1 MFPVPPQRGPWS
13 VELGDVTPHDDGMPI
28 STRQSKDPSL
38 IALGEAIR
46 RHREAKELSQEQ
58 LALLADVD
66 RSYVGRV
73 ERGTNNAA
81 TLTLKRL
88 ANALDMTLAELI
100 GEAGL

>member
-1 MFPVPPQRGPWS
+1 
-13 VELGDVTPHDDGMPI
+13 MPI
-28 STRQSKDPSL
+28 STRQHKDPSL
-38 IALGEAIR
+38 IALGGAIR
-46 RHREAKELSQEQ
+46 RRREAQELSQEQ

-88 ANALDMTLAELI
+88 ANALGMTLAELI
-100 GEAGL
+100 ADAGL

>member
-1 MFPVPPQRGPWS
+1 
-13 VELGDVTPHDDGMPI
+13 MPI
-28 STRQSKDPSL
+28 STRQSKAPSL

-88 ANALDMTLAELI
+88 ANALDITLAELI
-100 GEAGL
+100 AEAGL

>member
-1 MFPVPPQRGPWS
+1 M
-13 VELGDVTPHDDGMPI
+13 
-28 STRQSKDPSL
+28 
-38 IALGEAIR
+38 
-46 RHREAKELSQEQ
+46 SQET

-88 ANALDMTLAELI
+88 ASALGMTLAELI
-100 GEAGL
+100 TEAGL

>member
-1 MFPVPPQRGPWS
+1 
-13 VELGDVTPHDDGMPI
+13 MPI
-28 STRQSKDPSL
+28 RTHKRKDPAL
-38 IALGEAIR
+38 VALGEAIR
-46 RHREAKELSQEQ
+46 RLREAKDLSQES

-88 ANALDMTLAELI
+88 ANTLGMTLAELMA
-100 GEAGL
+100 EAGL

>member
-1 MFPVPPQRGPWS
+1 MPIRTDQRKDPTL
-13 VELGDVTPHDDGMPI
+13 VALGD
-28 STRQSKDPSL
+28 
-38 IALGEAIR
+38 AIR
-46 RHREAKELSQEQ
+46 RLREARDMSQET

-88 ANALDMTLAELI
+88 ANALGMTLAELI
-100 GEAGL
+100 AEAGL

>member
-1 MFPVPPQRGPWS
+1 LIFSIRGPWS
-13 VELGDVTPHDDGMPI
+13 VESNDVTAHDGGMPI

-38 IALGEAIR
+38 VALGEAIR
-46 RHREAKELSQEQ
+46 RRREAKELSQEQ

-88 ANALDMTLAELI
+88 ANALGMTLTELI
-100 GEAGL
+100 AEAGL

>member
-1 MFPVPPQRGPWS
+1 M
-13 VELGDVTPHDDGMPI
+13 
-28 STRQSKDPSL
+28 
-38 IALGEAIR
+38 
-46 RHREAKELSQEQ
+46 SQET

-88 ANALDMTLAELI
+88 ANALGMTLAELMV
-100 GEAGL
+100 EAGL